1 MRLFTP
7 LRPNPAAPLAAA
19 NPAMKLAAAAVLMGV
34 LFVSVDAVTATVILL
49 GVLAAVTLSGLP
61 PSTLLVRSWPILLTA
76 LSVGILNAAFAA
88 PRSGPQLAIG
98 PISVSSESLIAGLG
112 LGLRLLAIAFSGV
125 LAMATTDPT
134 RLADSLIAQLRISPR
149 FAVGALAAARLV
161 PVMAVEWQVISLAR
175 RARGV
180 AGRGPLSAVQVLFGK
195 LLALLIG
202 AVRRAT
208 RLASA
213 MEARGFGSRPCRT
226 TAREERVRRSD
237 WLLLAGSAMLG
248 LVAVGL
254 SLALGT
260 WRFLFG

>member
-19 NPAMKLAAAAVLMGV
+19 NPAMKLAAAAVLMAV
-34 LFVSVDAVTATVILL
+34 LFVSVDAVTATVILV
-49 GVLAAVTLSGLP
+49 GVLAAVSLSGLSP
-61 PSTLLVRSWPILLTA
+61 RTLLLRSWPILLTA

-88 PRSGPQLAIG
+88 PRAGPQVGIG
-98 PISVSSESLIAGLG
+98 PISVSSESLLAGLG

-134 RLADSLIAQLRISPR
+134 RLADSLIAQLGFSPR

-161 PVMAVEWQVISLAR
+161 PVMAVEWQVLSLAR

-180 AGRGPLSAVQVLFGK
+180 SGRGPLSAVRVFFGK

-226 TAREERVRRSD
+226 AAREERVRRSD
-237 WLLLAGSAMLG
+237 WLLLAGSVTLGML
-248 LVAVGL
+248 AVGL

>member
-1 MRLFTP
+1 MKLFTP
-7 LRPNPAAPLAAA
+7 LRPDPRAPLAAA
-19 NPAMKLAAAAVLMGV
+19 NPVTKLAAAAVLMAV
-34 LFVSVDAVTATVILL
+34 LFVSVDAVTAIVVLV
-49 GVLAAVTLSGLP
+49 GVLAAVGLSGLSP
-61 PSTLLVRSWPILLTA
+61 RTLLRRTWPILLTA
-76 LSVGILNAAFAA
+76 LSVGILNTVFAA
-88 PRSGPQLAIG
+88 PRPGPQLAIG
-98 PISVSSESLIAGLG
+98 PLSVSADAALSGVG
-112 LGLRLLAIAFSGV
+112 LGLRLAAIAFSGV

-161 PVMAVEWQVISLAR
+161 PVMAVEWQVLSLAR

-180 AGRGPLSAVQVLFGK
+180 SGSNPVGSLRIFFGK

-208 RLASA
+208 RLAAA

-226 TAREERVRRSD
+226 SARQERVTRGD
-237 WLLLAGSAMLG
+237 WLLLAGALLLG
-248 LVAVGL
+248 LAAMGISVA
-254 SLALGT
+254 AGT